1 LWLPSDFTFR
11 VRISKIFVR
20 SLRARYERE
29 GFGLA
34 AFVCRWKEREPIYSV
49 PIKGDGEIARSS
61 RRVNRL
67 FEKILKFFPGSP
79 AGRISK
85 FVG

>member
-1 LWLPSDFTFR
+1 M
-11 VRISKIFVR
+11 SKIFVR
-20 SLRARYERE
+20 SFRARRERE

-34 AFVCRWKEREPIYSV
+34 APCCRWKEREPIDSV

-67 FEKILKFFPGSP
+67 FEKISKFFPGSP
-79 AGRISK
+79 AGQISK
-85 FVG
+85 FVEH